1 MLTWLGDIAEFWS
14 WWIAVGAFLCCATW
28 ESLAPE
34 HQQDGL
40 PATRWANNMLLYGA
54 SLGVVALLAPLAWA
68 VSLLGSSGHEPLTL
82 LGHYAGDV
90 AVLVA
95 GILAIDCFIYVVHRL
110 QHSVFVLWRFHAVHH
125 ADPAVDASTALRHH
139 PLEFLINAT
148 LAALLYAPLG
158 LPLWVLSCYGVLS
171 LNVGLLQHANVRLPV
186 RLEMIVDLIFV
197 GPALHR
203 AHHSSDP
210 AHYNTN
216 FGVVFSI
223 WDRIFG
229 TYHGLAAVEL
239 DRIAFGV
246 DEVRT
251 SGHSAETWAWVLPFL
266 LRRPP
271 ETARRLI

>member
-1 MLTWLGDIAEFWS
+1 MLTWLGDIAESWS
-14 WWIAVGAFLCCATW
+14 WWIAVGAFLCCAMW
-28 ESLAPE
+28 ESLVPE
-34 HQQDGL
+34 RQQDGL
-40 PATRWANNMLLYGA
+40 PATRWANNILLYGA
-54 SLGVVALLAPLAWA
+54 SLGVVALLAPFAWA
-68 VSLLGSSGHEPLTL
+68 VSLLGRSGHEPLTL
-82 LGHYAGDV
+82 LGHYAGDG

-125 ADPAVDASTALRHH
+125 ADTAVDASTALRHH

-229 TYHGLAAVEL
+229 TYRGLAAVEL

-251 SGHSAETWAWVLPFL
+251 SGHSGETWAWVLPFL

-271 ETARRLI
+271 EAARRLI